1 MTISTDELP
10 IKFGQGLT
18 LPDWAHPSV
27 ADDAA
32 APAGGFIF
40 RNTPPA
46 AAVLYQ
52 VVNGKSTPV
61 YITPES
67 VLPPNAV
74 ETLTPQTSV
83 AVWFQRDVEIRYMF
97 DQASVTPFVV
107 PMTTPNMTVHYNEA
121 GQWVVMTEAV
131 DYTLGK
137 FAKSHGLV
145 KGTIDGQEVP
155 NGFPQKALEYR
166 AS

>member
-1 MTISTDELP
+1 MTVSTDPLP
-10 IKFGQGLT
+10 IKFGQSFT
-18 LPDWAHPSV
+18 LPNWANPSV
-27 ADDAA
+27 ADDDA
-32 APAGGFIF
+32 APADGFIF
-40 RNTPPA
+40 RNTPSA

-52 VVNGKSTPV
+52 VINDKTTPV

-67 VLPPNAV
+67 VLPPNAR
-74 ETLTPQTSV
+74 ETLIPQISV
-83 AVWFQRDVEIRYMF
+83 AVWFQRDVETEYMF
-97 DQASVTPFVV
+97 DQASVYPFVV
-107 PMTTPNMTVHYNEA
+107 PMTTPKMTVHYNEA
-121 GQWVVMTEAV
+121 GQWVVMTETV

-145 KGTIDGQEVP
+145 KGAIDGQEAP